1 MAMTM
6 VVMKKKLTLFTK
18 CEYKHIYIYIYI
30 YIYNIGKIIKELLHV
45 LTTKMVSSKVNR

>member
-1 MAMTM
+1 M

-18 CEYKHIYIYIYI
+18 CEFKHIYI
-30 YIYNIGKIIKELLHV
+30 YIYNIGKIIQELLHV